1 MTAELSEEQIAELVD
16 RFYARVRGDE
26 LIGPIFDT
34 AIGDQ
39 WGPHL
44 AKMRAFWSTVML
56 ASRTYK
62 GNPMMAHLNLLRLT
76 REHFDR
82 WLELWRQ
89 TTAELCGE
97 AVANQFVRKAE
108 MIAERL
114 LETISLYH
122 QIPAP
127 PGATEQRVMAR

>member
-1 MTAELSEEQIAELVD
+1 MEDFSEEQIAELVD

-26 LIGPIFDT
+26 MLGPIFEA
-34 AIGDQ
+34 AIGDH

-44 AKMRAFWSTVML
+44 ARMRAFWSSVML

-62 GNPMMAHLNLLRLT
+62 GNPMVAHLNLPRLT

-82 WLELWRQ
+82 WLERWRQ
-89 TTAELCGE
+89 TTGELCTE
-97 AVANQFVRKAE
+97 SAAAQFISKAE

-114 LETISLYH
+114 LGTISLYH
-122 QIPAP
+122 QPQP
-127 PGATEQRVMAR
+127 PVIETSSSGIQP